1 MGFCAT
7 RVMWRNF
14 FRFPLYTVVFRVE
27 VQGCVREGN
36 VAAVKGKRPT
46 GRRIPTKTRANI
58 IDVATAE
65 FAERGLSGARVDR
78 IAARTNTSKRMLY
91 YYFGDKDGL
100 YRAVLLSYYEKLRS
114 SELALDLS
122 HQSPLAALQALVDF
136 TFDYHMKN
144 ARHRAAG
151 DGREYS
157 QGSATS
163 PSCPRSSPI
172 NTSVLDAVADICRR
186 GAKEGSMR
194 AGLDNFDL
202 YTTIAA
208 LCFFN
213 VSNRYTFRAIFKH
226 DMADPKEAAA
236 RRESIWEVVRRFV
249 IA

>member
-1 MGFCAT
+1 M
-7 RVMWRNF
+7 
-14 FRFPLYTVVFRVE
+14 
-27 VQGCVREGN
+27 
-36 VAAVKGKRPT
+36 AAVKGKQANRAKNPA
-46 GRRIPTKTRANI
+46 KTRANI

-100 YRAVLLSYYEKLRS
+100 YRAVLLSYYEKLRTA
-114 SELALDLS
+114 ELALDLR
-122 HQSPLAALQALVDF
+122 HHDPVAALKLLVDF
-136 TFDYHMKN
+136 TFDYHLKN
-144 ARHRAAG
+144 ASIVRLVMVENIHKGKHVAKLP
-151 DGREYS
+151 
-157 QGSATS
+157 QVL
-163 PSCPRSSPI
+163 PV
-172 NTSVLDAVADICRR
+172 NTSVLDAVADICER
-186 GAKEGSMR
+186 GAREGSLR
-194 AGLDNFDL
+194 RGLDNFDL

-213 VSNRYTFRAIFKH
+213 VSNRYTFRSIFKH